1 MTEKTK
7 FEFLPHTADI
17 KFRAYG
23 TTLNELFEN
32 IVLAISSIISK
43 DQKIST
49 KKGKMISVSGDDSE
63 SLLYNFIDEL
73 IYLFDAESFIPVKA
87 KVTLMGFNLKA
98 ELFGDDAK
106 NYKDLDSIK
115 AATYSEMFIKKNKD
129 IWTAQAV
136 VDV

>member
-1 MTEKTK
+1 
-7 FEFLPHTADI
+7 
-17 KFRAYG
+17 
-23 TTLNELFEN
+23 
-32 IVLAISSIISK
+32 
-43 DQKIST
+43 
-49 KKGKMISVSGDDSE
+49 MISVSGDDSE